1 MDKRGVLAMFKRKY
15 QDQAIDIAKKYL
27 TGIIDFEEFVN
38 ILIKNEKL
46 LKYFISFIKQNSGRN
61 FPSKEELMII
71 NNTYWQRHDFYNI
84 MYSYLFVQDIK
95 VDKYATEY
103 NNFKKLEKV
112 CPEWFQNDIIFLQ
125 NTFKDL
131 DEIIQSNKLE
141 ERLIQLCKCENHI
154 FPVWLQGPMWPIIDG
169 KPAKFIGQS
178 KLPDELE
185 WNDIEICYYFKDF
198 NGKEITIK
206 QST

>member
-1 MDKRGVLAMFKRKY
+1 
-15 QDQAIDIAKKYL
+15 
-27 TGIIDFEEFVN
+27 
-38 ILIKNEKL
+38 
-46 LKYFISFIKQNSGRN
+46 
-61 FPSKEELMII
+61 MII

-84 MYSYLFVQDIK
+84 MYSYLFVQGIK

-185 WNDIEICYYFKDF
+185 CNDFEICYFFRDLK
-198 NGKEITIK
+198 GKEIIVR